1 MSAEPSYREIS
12 DLHCR
17 IDNDTKTRYFKRT
30 VNIPFYGDSMTRLK
44 LSEDLVP
51 ISDFRTRTAEVV
63 AKIKK
68 TKRPVILTQRGRSA
82 AVLEDVREFE
92 RRCGATG
99 VAGGYPSRASGSR
112 KRSGHLP

>member
-1 MSAEPSYREIS
+1 
-12 DLHCR
+12 
-17 IDNDTKTRYFKRT
+17 
-30 VNIPFYGDSMTRLK
+30 MTRLN

-92 RRCGATG
+92 RRVERLELLEAILAGLRAAEKGA
-99 VAGGYPSRASGSR
+99 VISHR
-112 KRSGHLP
+112 KAMTELDRVLSA